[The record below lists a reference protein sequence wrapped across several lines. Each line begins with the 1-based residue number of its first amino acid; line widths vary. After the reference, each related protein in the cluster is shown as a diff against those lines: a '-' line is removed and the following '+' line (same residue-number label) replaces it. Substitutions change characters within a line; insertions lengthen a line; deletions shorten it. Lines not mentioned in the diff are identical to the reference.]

1 MSHVPD
7 RSAARCVGEPVSWM
21 RLERFHLGE
30 IDGAERTPIAEHL
43 AACEACAACL
53 ARIRDDEAVALPEL
67 PSLPSLPSRLPV
79 KQRMRGGMVASL
91 AALAAAVTVVLG
103 LHGGVRPGVDR
114 DGQQAGTGEGP
125 RVARVKGGA
134 IAFTLVREDGER
146 MEGPEGVYRD
156 GDRFKA
162 VVTCPPGGHVGF
174 DVAVSEGGRSSYPLP
189 QPVGFAC
196 GNEVPVPGAFRL
208 TGGAVETVCL
218 EWNEDGAVDREDL
231 PETRPSLCKRLSPA
245 PR

>member
-53 ARIRDDEAVALPEL
+53 ARIRDDEAVALPVL
-67 PSLPSLPSRLPV
+67 PTRLPA
-79 KQRMRGGMVASL
+79 KRLRGGSVASL
-91 AALAAAVTVVLG
+91 LALAAAVTVVLG
-103 LHGGVRPGVDR
+103 LHGGVRPSVDR
-114 DGQQAGTGEGP
+114 DEGALG
-125 RVARVKGGA
+125 ARVKGGA

-146 MEGPEGVYRD
+146 IEGPDGVYRD

-174 DVAVSEGGRSSYPLP
+174 DVAVNEGGRSSYPLP
-189 QPVGFAC
+189 QPTGFGC
-196 GNEVPVPGAFRL
+196 GNEVPIPGAFRL

-218 EWNEDGAVDREDL
+218 EWNEDGAVDRGGL
-231 PETRPSLCKRLSPA
+231 PETMPSLCKRLSPA

>member
-53 ARIRDDEAVALPEL
+53 ARIRDDEAVALPVL
-67 PSLPSLPSRLPV
+67 PTWLVAKRFRSGPIVSLL
-79 KQRMRGGMVASL
+79 
-91 AALAAAVTVVLG
+91 ALAAAVTVVLG
-103 LHGGVRPGVDR
+103 LHGGVGPGVDR
-114 DGQQAGTGEGP
+114 DGRPAGAGEGALG
-125 RVARVKGGA
+125 ARVKGGA

-146 MEGPEGVYRD
+146 IEGAEGVYRD

-174 DVAVSEGGRSSYPLP
+174 DVAVNEGGRSSYPLRP
-189 QPVGFAC
+189 AVGFGC
-196 GNEVPVPGAFRL
+196 GNEVPIPGAFRL

-218 EWNEDGAVDREDL
+218 EWNEDGAVDRGGL
-231 PETRPSLCKRLSPA
+231 PETMPSLCKRLLPA

>member
-1 MSHVPD
+1 MSPVPD
-7 RSAARCVGEPVSWM
+7 RSAPRCVGEPVSWM
-21 RLERFHLGE
+21 RLERFHLGA
-30 IDGAERTPIAEHL
+30 IDGAERAPIADHL

-53 ARIRDDEAVALPEL
+53 ARIREDEAAALPAL
-67 PSLPSLPSRLPV
+67 PSLPTRLPV
-79 KQRMRGGMVASL
+79 KPRMRGGMVASL

-103 LHGGVRPGVDR
+103 LHGGVGPDIDR
-114 DGQQAGTGEGP
+114 DGQQAGTGEGA

-134 IAFTLVREDGER
+134 IVFTLVREDGER
-146 MEGPEGVYRD
+146 IEGPEGVYRH

-174 DVAVSEGGRSSYPLP
+174 DVAVNEGGRSSYPLP
-189 QPVGFAC
+189 QAVGFAC
-196 GNEVPVPGAFRL
+196 GNEVPLPGAFRL